1 MPFENS
7 VLQSEDKLV
16 GGTYMNLMTNQST
29 AVSLMSNL
37 GGAESDLLE
46 KAASVAASCTDA
58 FTQQLTAAAQNVS
71 NQTTTTGC
79 DIAETAYNTLN
90 TEGSNMT
97 SAANTATSV
106 GSQMVQA
113 TQSAIVNAINNM
125 RPAIDNANAVAQVIA
140 AIR

>member
-1 MPFENS
+1 MTFNQLMKLSDTNAYETLME
-7 VLQSEDKLV
+7 VQSK
-16 GGTYMNLMTNQST
+16 
-29 AVSLMSNL
+29 AVSEMSSL

-46 KAASVAASCTDA
+46 KAATVAASCTDS
-58 FTQQLTAAAQNVS
+58 FTNQLTAAAQNMS
-71 NQTTTTGC
+71 NQTTTTGV

-113 TQSAIVNAINNM
+113 IQSAVVNAINNM
-125 RPAIDNANAVAQVIA
+125 RPAIDNANAIAQDISSL
-140 AIR
+140 R